1 VLPSEEK
8 PRETAHGQP
17 PPVFDQAFLTGV
29 EGVTELL
36 LVRHA
41 QQHITAE
48 MTTGEL
54 VDPPLSNKGRLQA
67 RCVGEALS
75 TTKLHAIY
83 ASPLHRALETARA
96 IALHH
101 ELEPIVIDDLREVEL
116 FRDIPKDKTLR
127 DFMGRDLLEAV
138 RGRMLRE
145 RSWDIYPFSESSA
158 EFRRRVI
165 NAIESIIVR
174 SEAQR
179 VAIVC
184 HGGVINAYTS
194 NIIGSPYDMF
204 FRPAHTSVSIV
215 AAGLDRR
222 VVHLLN
228 DTHHLRT
235 AEADLHTY

>member
-1 VLPSEEK
+1 MAFEEK
-8 PRETAHGQP
+8 PQESRRSRSPQ
-17 PPVFDQAFLTGV
+17 VFDQAFLTGV

-41 QQHITAE
+41 QQHITTE
-48 MTTGEL
+48 MTAGEL
-54 VDPPLSNKGRLQA
+54 IDPPLSERGRLQA

-83 ASPLHRALETARA
+83 ASPLSRAIETARA
-96 IALHH
+96 IATHH

-116 FRDIPKDKTLR
+116 FRDVPKDSTLR

-145 RSWDIYPFSESSA
+145 RSWDIYPYSESSA

-165 NAIESIIVR
+165 NAIEAIITR

-179 VAIVC
+179 VAVVC
-184 HGGVINAYTS
+184 HGGGINADTS
-194 NIIGSPYDMF
+194 HIIGSPSDMF
-204 FRPAHTSVSIV
+204 FRPAHASVSIV

-235 AEADLHTY
+235 AEGDLHTY